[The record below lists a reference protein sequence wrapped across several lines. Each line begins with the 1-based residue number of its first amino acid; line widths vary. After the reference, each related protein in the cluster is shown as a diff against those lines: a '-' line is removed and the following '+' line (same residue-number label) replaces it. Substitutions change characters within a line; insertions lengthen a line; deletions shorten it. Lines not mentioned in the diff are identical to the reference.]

1 MSSTANVTKAD
12 YYEILGVSRSASD
25 QELKAAYRKLAMQYH
40 PDRNPGNKE
49 AEEKFKECSEAYQVL
64 TDPQKRAAYDRY
76 GHAGVSGVG
85 ASNGDPFAGMPDLG
99 DIFGDFFGEMF
110 NMGSGNRRGSRAQRG
125 RDVRVDH
132 LIEFEEAVFGKE
144 VQVTL
149 RRMEACGDC
158 HGTGTASGRGPSTCS
173 QCQGRGQV
181 RFQQGFF
188 SIARTCSAC
197 GGTGTVISDPCRTC
211 RGDGRVERQ
220 RTIQVTIPAGV
231 EEGTRIRYQGEGDAG
246 RFGGP
251 SGDLYIVLSIKPHAF
266 FERDGNDLHCVV
278 PVSFP
283 QAALGDEI
291 TIPTL
296 EGDTVVKIPEG
307 TQSGKEF
314 RIRGKGVPYLNEHG
328 RGDLVVQVVVQT
340 PKKLTKVQKELLR
353 QLSESLAIENKPTSR
368 SLFSKVKDM
377 FS

>member
-12 YYEILGVSRSASD
+12 YYEILGVSRSASE

-40 PDRNPGNKE
+40 PDRNPGNKD

-99 DIFGDFFGEMF
+99 DIFGDFFGEVF
-110 NMGSGNRRGSRAQRG
+110 NMGGSSRRGSRAQRG
-125 RDVRVDH
+125 RDVRIDH
-132 LIEFEEAVFGKE
+132 LVDFEDAVFGKE
-144 VQVTL
+144 VQVTI
-149 RRMEACGDC
+149 RRMEPCTDC
-158 HGTGTASGRGPSTCS
+158 HGTGTASGRGPATCP

-197 GGTGTVISDPCRTC
+197 NGTGTVISDPCRTC

-246 RFGGP
+246 RLGGP
-251 SGDLYIVLSIKPHAF
+251 AGDLYIVLAVKPHAF

-296 EGDTVVKIPEG
+296 EGDTVLKIPEG
-307 TQSGKEF
+307 TQSGREF

-353 QLSESLAIENKPTSR
+353 QLSESMAIENKPTSR
-368 SLFSKVKDM
+368 SLFSKMKEM